1 LTALVQKKRKKP
13 RSSPE
18 TVSVMCEVMM
28 DLAQGRKN
36 DAAQRAKE
44 NEARTE
50 ESMGRRAAMDQILAV
65 SKTQAEI
72 DLLERQIEVLQRKLN
87 KAVDPDEKA
96 K

>member
-1 LTALVQKKRKKP
+1 
-13 RSSPE
+13 
-18 TVSVMCEVMM
+18 MCEVMM

-50 ESMGRRAAMDQILAV
+50 ESMGRHDAMDQILAV

-96 K
+96 KYENGILRCEQQLDMLLLQH